1 MNKPQMGQ
9 QPAPSGTP
17 SLNFQSDPTMR
28 SQFKGFMSGMAARNM
43 PAPQPQPAMM
53 MPSMPQQMSSVDIF
67 QPVQSFQRGGRVG
80 RQDYQGA
87 PISGVTGDVAGST
100 TSDVGSG
107 FSSFDDFTQ
116 GDDDGGRTLQQILSP
131 TSVPAITGLYN
142 QGIAS
147 LQDLFNNRGDIDRLV
162 AADANMGS
170 GNVDAL
176 QEQVD
181 RMRRNEVAADQASRN
196 AALQNAAQSIQ
207 SVIQG
212 NLATS
217 SQQDGADFAALR
229 DADMDLLGGPLDTG
243 PETQDMYDQR
253 QIAEYISGR
262 GGTVDVNPV
271 TGQVTGNI
279 DQIFDIDTS
288 FTPSVAPSAPPSRPS
303 FGAVGNQDVY
313 GIGEGGEFGSVTTPS
328 VTPAAQMESI
338 LDRAARKDDMSG
350 ARQLVQSGFGA
361 GMTPMEQLEA
371 RGSRE
376 YAPLGTSNLP
386 TIGSAIQ
393 GGLNALGR
401 GASSKLLEKINQ
413 GGIPEYDQ
421 SGQIVGA
428 YMPGSGLFGSTTYF
442 GNTDFR
448 NPQREMEIAKR
459 SGASTLPD
467 SVRQITDPDYDFG
480 DDSDAADSFLRRLV
494 QGNLFAEGGEVPTP
508 FRAGGGVGRQDYEGA
523 SMSGVSGD
531 VAGSSTSD
539 AGSMGSQGQQASGR
553 SFSGADLY
561 DGTQGDENRASVSAS
576 TVSQPRDTVSGG
588 QITPQSQDVV
598 PATVV
603 DGEFLN
609 PLQPTAQQPM
619 SIRDRIASVS
629 QSSTP
634 TIGSLLGDLFDFS
647 PDANAMS
654 DLERTQLEVR
664 NRMAQRGSDY
674 YGQNIT
680 PSVEQAYNQAGMA
693 VSPAATI
700 QSGVPGGQR
709 VNVPVAA
716 RYATYN
722 QVPSGIEQGVQT
734 ALSEVRSNFGG
745 RR

>member
-17 SLNFQSDPTMR
+17 SLNFQSDPNMR

-67 QPVQSFQRGGRVG
+67 QPVQSFRAGGRVG

-87 PISGVTGDVAGST
+87 PISGVTGNVAGST

-170 GNVDAL
+170 ENVDAL

-181 RMRRNEVAADQASRN
+181 RMRRNEVAADQARRN
-196 AALQNAAQSIQ
+196 AAMQNAAQSIQ

-217 SQQDGADFAALR
+217 GQQDGADFAALR

-313 GIGEGGEFGSVTTPS
+313 GIGEGGEFGSVTTP
-328 VTPAAQMESI
+328 AAQMESI

-376 YAPLGTSNLP
+376 YAPLGASNLP

-428 YMPGSGLFGSTTYF
+428 YMPDSGLFGSTTYF

-561 DGTQGDENRASVSAS
+561 DGTQGDENRASVSAA
-576 TVSQPRDTVSGG
+576 TVSQGNQQTGTGDVLSPVNPDTAPTTVS
-588 QITPQSQDVV
+588 Q
-598 PATVV
+598 
-603 DGEFLN
+603 GEILE
-609 PLQPTAQQPM
+609 PTAQQPM

-647 PDANAMS
+647 SDANAMS

-693 VSPAATI
+693 VSPAAAL

-716 RYATYN
+716 QFERYNPMAAGV
-722 QVPSGIEQGVQT
+722 QQGVQT
-734 ALSEVRSNFGG
+734 ALGSVRGAFGG